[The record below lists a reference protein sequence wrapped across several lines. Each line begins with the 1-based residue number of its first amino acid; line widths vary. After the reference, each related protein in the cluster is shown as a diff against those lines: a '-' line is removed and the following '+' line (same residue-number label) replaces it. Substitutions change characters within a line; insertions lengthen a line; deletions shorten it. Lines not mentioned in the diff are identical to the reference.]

1 MATKSVNVL
10 LPNGHRQNIKVSP
23 NTTILQ
29 VLDEACQKYGLQAEN
44 YDIKHFNKVL
54 DVNSSFRFTNL
65 ANNAQLEMVPC
76 IKKRELLNIT
86 IGLQLED
93 GHRLMG
99 DFQPNTLLNDILLSL
114 APSESTE
121 TAVVV
126 FMHQEISGKDLENTT
141 LRSLGLTKGKAML
154 RLLHRDPNSKKE
166 QAHVYIPAK
175 KTVSK
180 ENDNPSTSSSFTK
193 FISNKIIDPINSI
206 KAEVS
211 KQIKEH
217 DLRKDQGKEAA
228 AGSQNKCSQKI
239 KNNEKITTAQ
249 VKETPK
255 VIQNMLKDSLIDVAY
270 LGERNALVF
279 NQAGALPIS
288 QEDLPDSFFDL
299 TVEDAKVLLRDAKKS
314 INRLED
320 SPLLTEAQ
328 RQTESNKKKLDHVN
342 KYHWAIIRIQFP
354 DQLVLQGLFRPEETV
369 QDIKNFVR
377 NYLKNPEN
385 EFVLYTTP
393 PKTDLNPNCRLID
406 ENLVPSAVIYY
417 SGHSSLKP
425 EIRNKLTDP
434 LVATVEAMKARK
446 TKNQETSGSGINVV
460 SEEEKEACV
469 VSGNASIDDSSVK
482 PVPGTSKPNELPQQK
497 MHTPTW
503 FKGLFK

>member
-44 YDIKHFNKVL
+44 YDIKNLNKVL

-65 ANNAQLEMVPC
+65 PNNAQLEMVPC

-99 DFQPNTLLNDILLSL
+99 DFQPNTLLNEILLSL

-175 KTVSK
+175 KPVSK

-217 DLRKDQGKEAA
+217 DLRKDQEKET
-228 AGSQNKCSQKI
+228 AGSQNKSSQKI
-239 KNNEKITTAQ
+239 KNNEKTTTAE
-249 VKETPK
+249 VKKTPK
-255 VIQNMLKDSLIDVAY
+255 VIQNILKDSLINVAY

-320 SPLLTEAQ
+320 SPLLTEAL
-328 RQTESNKKKLDHVN
+328 RETENNKKKLEHVN

-417 SGHSSLKP
+417 SGHSPLKP
-425 EIRNKLTDP
+425 ELKNKLTDP
-434 LVATVEAMKARK
+434 LVATVEAMKAR
-446 TKNQETSGSGINVV
+446 
-460 SEEEKEACV
+460 
-469 VSGNASIDDSSVK
+469 
-482 PVPGTSKPNELPQQK
+482 
-497 MHTPTW
+497 
-503 FKGLFK
+503 